1 MIEENVKI
9 KGVKKMEITGIDRAE
24 AENGRVMAI
33 VGYIGIL
40 FLLLLFFMRD
50 NRFARYHAN
59 QSILLF
65 LTGLAAAVLHIIPI
79 IGWLLFGIL
88 YVFCWVC
95 RIIGIVHAV
104 QLRAAPLP
112 VIGEVAEIIRSY

>member
-1 MIEENVKI
+1 MIDMNVKI
-9 KGVKKMEITGIDRAE
+9 KGVKQMEITGIDRME

-33 VGYIGIL
+33 IGYIGIL
-40 FLLLLFFMRD
+40 FLLLLFLMKD

-59 QSILLF
+59 QSLLLF
-65 LTGLAAAVLHIIPI
+65 LTGLAAAVLHVIPG

-88 YVFCWVC
+88 YVFCWIC
-95 RIIGIVHAV
+95 RIIGIVHAL

-112 VIGEVAEIIRSY
+112 VIGELAELIRSY

>member
-40 FLLLLFFMRD
+40 FVLLLFFMRD

-88 YVFCWVC
+88 YAFCWVC

>member
-1 MIEENVKI
+1 
-9 KGVKKMEITGIDRAE
+9 MESTGIDRME

-33 VGYIGIL
+33 VGYINVL
-40 FLLLLFFMRD
+40 FLILLFFMRG

-59 QSILLF
+59 QSVLLF
-65 LTGLAAAVLHIIPI
+65 LTGLIGGLLSLIPFL
-79 IGWLLFGIL
+79 GWMLFGIV

-95 RIIGIVHAV
+95 RILGILHAV

-112 VIGEVAEIIRSY
+112 VIGEMAELVRSY